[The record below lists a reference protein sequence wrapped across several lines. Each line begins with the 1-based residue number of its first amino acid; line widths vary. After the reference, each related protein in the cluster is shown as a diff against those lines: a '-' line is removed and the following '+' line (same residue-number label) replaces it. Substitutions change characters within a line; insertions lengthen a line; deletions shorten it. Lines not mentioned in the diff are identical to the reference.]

1 MNSVWVIFWVLVRLF
16 LYVGLCCFIFEVGGY
31 GGKHTAGCDD
41 IHPLFSLWDM
51 CLESYPLIG
60 NDGGKSAHFLF
71 AFTVSPMV
79 YYVHFCLS
87 SFLIFVSYHLFP
99 VLLPSCNYVKVLL
112 GLYVCGKKRKV

>member
-1 MNSVWVIFWVLVRLF
+1 MVASTLLDVTTYIPCSPFGICVWKVTHL
-16 LYVGLCCFIFEVGGY
+16 
-31 GGKHTAGCDD
+31 
-41 IHPLFSLWDM
+41 
-51 CLESYPLIG
+51 LEMT
-60 NDGGKSAHFLF
+60 GGKSAHFLF

-87 SFLIFVSYHLFP
+87 SFLIFVSYHLSP